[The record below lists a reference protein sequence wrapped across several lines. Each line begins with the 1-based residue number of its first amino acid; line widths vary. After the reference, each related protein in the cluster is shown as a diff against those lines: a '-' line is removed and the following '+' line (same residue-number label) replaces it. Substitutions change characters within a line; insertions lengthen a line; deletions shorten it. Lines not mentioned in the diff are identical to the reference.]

1 MAVTIRYRGACLLFA
16 LLALLAFL
24 PLGMGAGPA
33 APKDAPVLS
42 GPKPAP
48 VPRPSAAEL
57 EGAIRR
63 GVDFLLHRQ
72 NANGSWGSSSSTRPN
87 EVYAPVPNTHPAFR
101 AAVTSM
107 CISALIETGDPRS
120 EVARAVDR
128 GEAWLMEH
136 LPAVRRQV
144 PIQADPGFKGSL
156 YNNWT
161 HAYSLQALAL
171 LLKRHAGDQAR
182 CGKIRQLMAQQID
195 MLRRYECV
203 NGGWCYYDLN
213 IQTQLP
219 AGSTMS
225 FMTAAVLVGL
235 RAAKD
240 SGVEVPQRIVNRAM
254 ASIVRQR
261 KADFSVIY
269 GEYLKN
275 QPMRLVNRPMGSLG
289 RSQACNVAMRLW
301 GDPKVTDQV
310 IKVWL
315 DWLIARNFWLAI
327 TVAEPV
333 PATLAVA
340 IRKSAASQ
348 FRFLTLPS
356 SDSPI
361 IGFKSTSCALSSDP
375 SFSGTIPVPIPS
387 PAPSPSGAC
396 KHNVFS
402 PRTWGNGPVK
412 KTNTPAGF
420 IAGDGTP
427 GGDVPS
433 LRGEPTTTGS
443 SAFPIGKQGEAV
455 AFRRG

>member
-1 MAVTIRYRGACLLFA
+1 MAVMIRCRGACLL
-16 LLALLAFL
+16 LAMLVLL

-33 APKDAPVLS
+33 VSKDASVLT

-48 VPRPSAAEL
+48 VARPSAAEL

-107 CISALIETGDPRS
+107 CISALIETGDQRA
-120 EVARAVDR
+120 EVAHAVDR
-128 GEAWLMEH
+128 AEAWLMEH

-144 PIQADPGFKGSL
+144 PIQAEPGFKGSL

-171 LLKRHAGDQAR
+171 LLKRHAGDKER
-182 CGKIRQLMAQQID
+182 CDKIRHLMAQQVD

-203 NGGWCYYDLN
+203 DGGWCYYDLD
-213 IQTQLP
+213 IQTELP

-225 FMTAAVLVGL
+225 FMTAAVLVAL

-240 SGVEVPQRIVNRAM
+240 SGVEVPQRIVDRAM
-254 ASIVRQR
+254 ASIRRQR

-315 DWLIARNFWLAI
+315 DWLIARNFWLDAGRK
-327 TVAEPV
+327 TVIPHESWCQVAGYFYYFGHYYAALCIEQLPAAERP
-333 PATLAVA
+333 PYRDQLAHVLLRVQDKDGSWWDFPLYDYHQQYGTA
-340 IRKSAASQ
+340 
-348 FRFLTLPS
+348 F
-356 SDSPI
+356 
-361 IGFKSTSCALSSDP
+361 ALM
-375 SFSGTIPVPIPS
+375 
-387 PAPSPSGAC
+387 
-396 KHNVFS
+396 
-402 PRTWGNGPVK
+402 
-412 KTNTPAGF
+412 
-420 IAGDGTP
+420 
-427 GGDVPS
+427 S
-433 LRGEPTTTGS
+433 LVRCR
-443 SAFPIGKQGEAV
+443 Q
-455 AFRRG
+455 R

>member
-1 MAVTIRYRGACLLFA
+1 
-16 LLALLAFL
+16 
-24 PLGMGAGPA
+24 MGAGPA

-171 LLKRHAGDQAR
+171 LLKRHAGDQER

-203 NGGWCYYDLN
+203 DGGWCYYDLDV
-213 IQTQLP
+213 QTQLP

-240 SGVEVPQRIVNRAM
+240 SGVEVPQRIVDRAM

-315 DWLIARNFWLAI
+315 DWLIARNFWLDAGRK
-327 TVAEPV
+327 TVIPHESWCQVAGYFYYFGHYYAALCIEQLPEAERP
-333 PATLAVA
+333 PYRDQLAHILLRVQDKDGSWWDFPLYDYHQQYGTA
-340 IRKSAASQ
+340 
-348 FRFLTLPS
+348 F
-356 SDSPI
+356 
-361 IGFKSTSCALSSDP
+361 ALM
-375 SFSGTIPVPIPS
+375 
-387 PAPSPSGAC
+387 
-396 KHNVFS
+396 
-402 PRTWGNGPVK
+402 
-412 KTNTPAGF
+412 
-420 IAGDGTP
+420 
-427 GGDVPS
+427 S
-433 LRGEPTTTGS
+433 LVRCR
-443 SAFPIGKQGEAV
+443 Q
-455 AFRRG
+455 R